1 MLNAKSSTLWIVLA
15 ALTLVTRLPYFF
27 VDVIDWDESTFILMG
42 DSLLKGFL
50 PYTHIWDNKPPA
62 IFFLFAGI
70 ISLGNDVLVVRIV
83 GALLVF
89 ATAAL
94 VYVLAK
100 RIHSH
105 EAGVFGAIV
114 YVLGMSATASGQA
127 NTSEL
132 ISTLPVMIAL
142 WILVTRRDGFAW
154 YALIGALLSI
164 ATLIRL
170 NLAFVVIAFAV
181 LIPMYEREHGIARCI
196 RAMFAYGVG
205 GIAVLAAFMA
215 PYAVSGSFPM
225 FWYSVFEAP
234 FLYATTQSGPLANF
248 IQHAFNA
255 MGVRWG
261 FNVPQF
267 AVGVAAWVVGAIGAL
282 LAIKALWSDPDREAR
297 LARIATLVVV
307 VATGLSIV
315 VSGVAPM
322 HYLIGLL
329 PFMTLF
335 AGVAYAYLAE
345 RRLALVAWG
354 LIGLCGLAMLI
365 PVANEYRGT
374 LQRLAGGSELMH
386 GASYDIAA
394 YLQKPCASGC
404 SLYLLEDHLAYTMLD
419 VDPPR
424 KIVTHPSNISKPS
437 LLNAEIGA
445 EPTPE
450 GEMRA
455 VLGTH
460 PDFIV
465 KREKVWYLL
474 PAQEQILEQTLQ
486 QHYQLVHEVD
496 GRRIYRATGQ

>member
-1 MLNAKSSTLWIVLA
+1 MQNIKTSTLWILLA
-15 ALTLVTRLPYFF
+15 ALALATRLPYFF

-70 ISLGNDVLVVRIV
+70 ISLGNDVLVTRIV
-83 GALLVF
+83 GAVLVF

-94 VYVLAK
+94 VYTLAR

-105 EAGVFGAIV
+105 QAGVFGAIV

-127 NTSEL
+127 TTSEL
-132 ISTLPVMIAL
+132 ISTLPVMAAL
-142 WILVTRRDGFAW
+142 WILIARRDGFGW
-154 YALIGALLSI
+154 YVLIGALLSV

-181 LIPMYEREHGIARCI
+181 LIPVYEREHGIARI
-196 RAMFAYGVG
+196 VRALFAYGVG
-205 GIAVLAAFMA
+205 GIAVLLAFMT
-215 PYAVSGSFPM
+215 PYAASGSFPT

-234 FLYATTQSGPLANF
+234 FLYATTQSGPVANL

-261 FNVPQF
+261 FDLPQF
-267 AVGVAAWVVGAIGAL
+267 AVGVAAWVVGAVGAL
-282 LAIKALWSDPDREAR
+282 LAIKALLSDPDREGR
-297 LARIATLVVV
+297 LARISTLVVLA
-307 VATGLSIV
+307 ATGLSIIF
-315 VSGVAPM
+315 SGVAPM

-354 LIGLCGLAMLI
+354 LIIACSLAMLT
-365 PVANEYRGT
+365 PVAREYRSTG
-374 LQRLAGGSELMH
+374 QRLAGGSELMH
-386 GASYDIAA
+386 GPSYDIAA
-394 YLQKPCASGC
+394 YLRKPCASGC

-455 VLGTH
+455 VLATH

-465 KREKVWYLL
+465 KRPRVWYLQ

-486 QHYQLVHEVD
+486 QGYRLVHEVD
-496 GRRIYRATGQ
+496 GRQIYQAIGP